1 MIPHP
6 FFYHLALIAL
16 VWLFL
21 MLQSA
26 WPSQRTPCQS
36 PPTLPPPPRQR
47 PRQPTVLAG
56 LPHKPHCAACE
67 QVATHPTPLSLER
80 PAPIPPTHRRPRTV
94 DTSKHFGPPTG
105 CRYRGWL
112 GLGHLRANGHL
123 SGGPWRQFHCTA
135 CEGYFLETHG
145 TLFHGKHAA
154 GELIVHVLACVAAG
168 LGVRATAR
176 GFEVAPNTV

>member
-6 FFYHLALIAL
+6 FFYQLALIAL

-105 CRYRGWL
+105 WRYRGWL

-154 GELIVHVLACVAAG
+154 GELSVHVLACVAAG